1 VCESLPRTILKGE
14 KMFKVRNKNKEAELE
29 VWDVIQKNYEVY
41 FLIFDSFSQ
50 EWYVSPANNY
60 MPFYRS

>member
-1 VCESLPRTILKGE
+1 
-14 KMFKVRNKNKEAELE
+14 MFKVRNKNKEAELE